1 MRISGIGGQMSPI
14 GGMQAMDQES
24 KNLQNQISQKQ
35 KQLQELSS
43 NEEMS
48 VEEKM
53 KKRQEIQK
61 EITDLNSQL
70 RQHQMEQR
78 KEKQQEKGASMD
90 DMLGGNRKPETLKGG
105 TNGTKSAGLSQANMK
120 AMMTAD
126 SAMSQAKVQGSVA
139 SEMNGRAGVLEVEIK
154 LDAARGGNV
163 EQKQEELAD
172 VQVKA
177 EKAAAS
183 QISDLA
189 EANKSMEQAS
199 KETGKTENTEER
211 EEPDK
216 AKEEQETKVPESP
229 EEDVQ
234 PEVYTPIDIRL

>member
-1 MRISGIGGQMSPI
+1 
-14 GGMQAMDQES
+14 
-24 KNLQNQISQKQ
+24 
-35 KQLQELSS
+35 
-43 NEEMS
+43 
-48 VEEKM
+48 
-53 KKRQEIQK
+53 
-61 EITDLNSQL
+61 
-70 RQHQMEQR
+70 
-78 KEKQQEKGASMD
+78 
-90 DMLGGNRKPETLKGG
+90 
-105 TNGTKSAGLSQANMK
+105 MK